1 MRRGLLITAGWVTA
15 VATATVLGFT
25 AVSSLGDEFPGR
37 PLSRQEVEDRLAQ
50 TTPTA
55 QPSSSPSSSAVAS
68 PTASPSASSARRHFT
83 GSGGSLWATCRNG
96 LASVEGI
103 TPKTGFRL
111 DESQRGPARTAWV
124 KFKQD
129 GGGHGR
135 GQEFLVSV
143 TCDGSTATVT
153 ETKDD

>member
-25 AVSSLGDEFPGR
+25 AVGSLGDEFPGR

-50 TTPTA
+50 TTPA
-55 QPSSSPSSSAVAS
+55 FS
-68 PTASPSASSARRHFT
+68 PTPSASGSPAVSGAASPSGSAPRRHFT

-96 LASVEGI
+96 LAIVEGI
-103 TPKTGFRL
+103 TPKSGFRL
-111 DESQRGPARTAWV
+111 DESERGPARTAWV

-129 GGGHGR
+129 GSHGR
-135 GQEFLVSV
+135 SREFLVSAS
-143 TCDGSTATVT
+143 CDGGTVTVT
-153 ETKDD
+153 ETEDD